1 MIQHVMQTDHEPSL
15 VAALCESLGVSRATF
30 YRGLRGPVYGPRQP
44 RRQPRALTVAQRVEV
59 LAVLHEL
66 RFVDLAPPQVYARL
80 LDEGIWLCAIRTMY
94 RLLSSNGEMHERRS
108 LLRHPTYAAPE
119 LLATGPNQVWS
130 WDITKL
136 KGPTTWSYF
145 YLYVI
150 LDVYSRY
157 IVGWM
162 VTTRESAALAKQLIA
177 ETCASQGIGEDQLT
191 LHADRGSAMKSK
203 LVAELLADLGVT
215 KTHSRPHVSNDNPYS
230 EAHFKTLK
238 YRPDFPARFGAL
250 EHARAHTV
258 DFVAWYNHE
267 HYHSGIAYHTPAD
280 VHAGRAAAINATRAA
295 TLMAAYAAHPERF
308 VHGLPQPQPLP
319 TAAWINKPQ
328 SPALQSTT
336 NPPNPEVTTVI

>member
-1 MIQHVMQTDHEPSL
+1 MIQHIMQTDDEPRL
-15 VAALCESLGVSRATF
+15 VAVLCESLGVSRATF
-30 YRGLRGPVYGPRQP
+30 YRGLRGPLYGPRQP
-44 RRQPRALTVAQRVEV
+44 RRQPRALTVAQRAEV
-59 LAVLHEL
+59 IAVLHEP

-94 RLLSSNGEMHERRS
+94 RLLSSDGEMHERRA
-108 LLRHPTYAAPE
+108 LLRHPIYAAPE

-177 ETCASQGIGEDQLT
+177 ETCVSQGIDEDQLT

-250 EHARAHTV
+250 EDARAHTI

-280 VHAGRAAAINATRAA
+280 VHAGRAAAINATRAT

-308 VHGLPQPQPLP
+308 VHGVPQPQPLP